1 MASKVI
7 PDDELRKRLSSIP
20 ALKNLPI
27 VDSTR
32 PFLLQKLAQLQCTVK
47 QEMDSVI
54 SEAGTQDKM
63 NNPLEKIP
71 MLPNGDRNDKL
82 ISKGPKTIKTF
93 VFFDLEATG
102 LPSDTRPPRV
112 TELCFKAVDVEHF
125 SSLQQLF
132 QMYEEFNQLEE
143 IFPRVINSLNL
154 CFNPGAMV
162 PDIVTDIT
170 GLSNDLLE
178 NQSRF
183 KAETVQLL
191 KLFLEN
197 LPQPICLVAHNGDRY
212 DYPLLQAE
220 LFNTGLQNLIGEF
233 YVIDSLPALKYIF
246 DQEVQEDKIEE
257 QLLENDNFVTDN
269 MLLNMDESSMTTPE
283 TEDRRKNGAKV
294 KKKLTFVE
302 KPKSFSLPKLHEHI
316 FGVKPKKS
324 HGAEV
329 DVNALI
335 RVCAFQADIFVN
347 YSQKNCDKLKNVKKM
362 WVRKRKCSDYPQKTK
377 IPFKLDAQ

>member
-1 MASKVI
+1 MASQII
-7 PDDELRKRLSSIP
+7 PDDELRNKLSSILGTSIP
-20 ALKNLPI
+20 PI
-27 VDSTR
+27 VNSTR
-32 PFLLQKLAQLQCTVK
+32 SFLLEKLAKLQCGVELEIVSDARS
-47 QEMDSVI
+47 Q
-54 SEAGTQDKM
+54 
-63 NNPLEKIP
+63 EKIDSP
-71 MLPNGDRNDKL
+71 LRKMPKLANNYGNGDVKP
-82 ISKGPKTIKTF
+82 IFKEAKPIKTF

-102 LPSDTRPPRV
+102 LPSNTQPPRI
-112 TELCFKAVDVEHF
+112 TELNLKAVDVEHF
-125 SSLQQLF
+125 TSLKELLQI
-132 QMYEEFNQLEE
+132 YEEFSQLEE
-143 IFPRVINSLNL
+143 IFPRVINTLNL

-183 KAETVQLL
+183 KAQTVQLL

-197 LPQPICLVAHNGDRY
+197 LPQPICLVAHNGNRY

-220 LFNTGLQNLIGEF
+220 LFRTGLQNLIGDF
-233 YVIDSLPALKYIF
+233 YIIDSLTVLKDIF
-246 DQEVQEDKIEE
+246 DEKVKEDKIV
-257 QLLENDNFVTDN
+257 DNV
-269 MLLNMDESSMTTPE
+269 LLNMDESIKTEAE

-329 DVNALI
+329 DVEALI
-335 RVCAFQADIFVN
+335 RVCASQAELFVN
-347 YSQKNCDKLKNVKKM
+347 YSQKNYDLLKNVKKM
-362 WVRKRKCSDYPQKTK
+362 W
-377 IPFKLDAQ
+377 